1 MIIDGYK
8 RAVACFELGIAL
20 VNCDIKEMTEEDKI
34 RLDSK
39 YREATVEESEQVNNK
54 RKRIKPTKAQWIQL
68 TKRSKCRCE
77 TCGEDFNNGSENILQ
92 AHHIDGGRSNTVV

>member
-39 YREATVEESEQVNNK
+39 YRDVTVEESEQVNNK
-54 RKRIKPTKAQWIQL
+54 RKRIKPTKAQWM
-68 TKRSKCRCE
+68 
-77 TCGEDFNNGSENILQ
+77 
-92 AHHIDGGRSNTVV
+92 